1 MGCVFVC
8 RYCTTLCLFCAKT
21 FITYITQY
29 KNIQV
34 FERPAYLG
42 LVFFTDISFH
52 KAGTNLK
59 PCASLFLRL
68 SPIPKPASFKIR
80 KMAFQETPSIFK
92 WYNVVLMRFVF
103 TDSVAPPYQA
113 ARPTVRLPVS
123 RVVQAEVL
131 ALRLPARPPASV
143 FRDLEPVLEPPAV
156 LQTARVSLRL

>member
-1 MGCVFVC
+1 
-8 RYCTTLCLFCAKT
+8 
-21 FITYITQY
+21 
-29 KNIQV
+29 
-34 FERPAYLG
+34 
-42 LVFFTDISFH
+42 
-52 KAGTNLK
+52 
-59 PCASLFLRL
+59 
-68 SPIPKPASFKIR
+68 
-80 KMAFQETPSIFK
+80 
-92 WYNVVLMRFVF
+92 MRFVF